1 MLDKFA
7 DDKTGPLFHQELIAV
22 SSTRISLCH
31 SGFRGRPVFSSVRGI
46 VTFNKFKSYCLD
58 SS

>member
-1 MLDKFA
+1 MLDNFV
-7 DDKTGPLFHQELIAV
+7 DDKLDFISSGIDTA

-31 SGFRGRPVFSSVRGI
+31 SGLKGIAVSSVQGI
-46 VTFNKFKSYCLD
+46 VTFNDYQSYCLD